1 MNILQ
6 RLAIAIP
13 FIAFIA
19 CNRVNENKSVD
30 TLGNEHAVYAK
41 QEEESHYRKDSSNL
55 LRVSSNPDD
64 KEQTFNYIDRD
75 VYVKE
80 IKWAVILARDSN
92 LMTLDSALAAFK
104 GEWVSQDSIKK
115 WWKQ

>member
-1 MNILQ
+1 MNIIQ
-6 RLAIAIP
+6 RLAIVIP
-13 FIAFIA
+13 LIAFIA
-19 CNRVNENKSVD
+19 CNGVNEKKSVD
-30 TLGNEHAVYAK
+30 TLGNEQVFYAK
-41 QEEESHYRKDSSNL
+41 QEEDSQYRKDSSNL
-55 LRVSSNPDD
+55 FGVSSSSDD
-64 KEQTFNYIDRD
+64 KEQTFNYIDHD